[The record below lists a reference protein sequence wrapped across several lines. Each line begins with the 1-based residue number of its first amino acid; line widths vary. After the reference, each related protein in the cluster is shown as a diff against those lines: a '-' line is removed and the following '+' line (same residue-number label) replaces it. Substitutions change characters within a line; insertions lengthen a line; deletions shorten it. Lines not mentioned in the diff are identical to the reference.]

1 MVVEQQKNLY
11 SIDEEN
17 EKSSFD
23 FQKIFTLFLLN
34 WKWFVLSLI
43 ICIGASYLYLRY
55 STPVYST
62 CQVACQR

>member
-43 ICIGASYLYLRY
+43 ICIGAS
-55 STPVYST
+55 
-62 CQVACQR
+62 